1 MNPERRSYPRHPVGF
16 AVQIRYGKR
25 RLHSACG
32 RNLTVDGLYLELR
45 AVTLPEG
52 TPVELEIDTV
62 GRQWLVQAVVTH
74 GDRFGIGVSF
84 LEPQPQLVAD
94 LAQAET
100 LPMSSP
106 LHTPVRGPVLQRP
119 GH

>member
-1 MNPERRSYPRHPVGF
+1 MNPERRSCPRQPVGF

-25 RLHSACG
+25 RLPSACG
-32 RNLTVDGLYLELR
+32 RDLTEHGVHLELR

-52 TPVELEIDTV
+52 TPVELEIDAL
-62 GRQWLVQAVVTH
+62 GRRWLVQAVVTH
-74 GDRFGIGVSF
+74 GDRSGIGVSF

-106 LHTPVRGPVLQRP
+106 LHTPVRAPVLQRP